1 MIVCRCRVAPFCI
14 QSDDPVSGLWWR
26 GLELAEIC
34 VLADFATSCAAA
46 LCFSVET
53 TVQMPEHELKQGKSD
68 D

>member
-1 MIVCRCRVAPFCI
+1 MI
-14 QSDDPVSGLWWR
+14 QSAVCGGEASR
-26 GLELAEIC
+26 LAEIC